1 MAETVLFQEVDPQ
14 ALFGGEFPN
23 LGLGVIAYDDKA
35 EASNS
40 GRLAA
45 RHAVTQVL
53 PVTYLP
59 EDITILNR
67 ESGRPYVEFEETL
80 YTRLL
85 EQGIVDIPVS
95 ITHDASVAMGLAAE
109 DRSQLDGLRIGLD
122 MTTLERMRM
131 HIQAGIKKSMTPDEI
146 REIGD
151 DHHSLARRFSAKEA
165 LSKVLGTGLKNGTY
179 LRTMV
184 THEEDGLMSV
194 QLTEGALGHQQRL
207 GLTHFHIRTVE
218 SQGAVAAFVL
228 AHR

>member
-1 MAETVLFQEVDPQ
+1 MAETVLFQEVDPR

-23 LGLGVIAYDDKA
+23 LGLGVIEYDDKA

-53 PVTYLP
+53 PVTHLP

-131 HIQAGIKKSMTPDEI
+131 HIQGGIKKSMTPEEI
-146 REIGD
+146 AEIHGD
-151 DHHSLARRFSAKEA
+151 PVALAKRFTAKEA
-165 LSKVLGTGLKNGTY
+165 IMKVYGTGNSHGMYFRNIITHIKEGEMSIELKDEA
-179 LRTMV
+179 L
-184 THEEDGLMSV
+184 TH
-194 QLTEGALGHQQRL
+194 QKRL
-207 GLTHFHIRTVE
+207 GFNHLHIRHA
-218 SQGAVAAFVL
+218 QDQNFVAAFVL
-228 AHR
+228 AHK